1 MARKNRVTVPDG
13 IYHVTA
19 RVAHGAMLFMDG
31 ETKSRIMSWAGD
43 IAAFSGVEVFSLCI
57 MDNHLHI
64 LVHVPRVPREYWLS
78 PDDEPA
84 AYAFG
89 MRPPERRAPVWRPA
103 DGDSPRDEEDAGA
116 AAASA
121 RPSTG
126 FTLPDGEMAR
136 RLARL
141 RVGLDGAEAEARRIE
156 ARWAAM
162 RGRGLSSA
170 VDGEKDRLCRRM
182 YNLSQFV
189 KTLAERVSQRYN
201 ETTGHAGCL
210 WQGRFY
216 SGVVEDSA
224 DVLAVVAAYI
234 EYNPVKAGIAAK
246 PGSWRWSSYHLACE
260 DGGAAGETARRMYER
275 MLRRPWAAAKAK
287 MEAIFADRLPDGV
300 DARALEEYL
309 KSAERIASGR
319 GRIASS
325 ADAEAAADAMPTIR
339 ASQTIRLAARSL
351 WRGAYIGR
359 STLFGDRIAS
369 MLPPRFP
376 RPGMRSLLRCMTL
389 SWALPDAA

>member
-1 MARKNRVTVPDG
+1 MSRKNRVTVPDG

-31 ETKSRIMSWAGD
+31 EMKSRIMSWAGD
-43 IAAFSGVEVFSLCI
+43 IAAFSGVEVFSLCV

-64 LVHVPRVPREYWLS
+64 LVHVPRVPKEYWLS
-78 PDDEPA
+78 PDEEPA

-89 MRPPERRAPVWRPA
+89 MRPPECRAPVWRPA
-103 DGDSPRDEEDAGA
+103 GGDCPREEEH
-116 AAASA
+116 AASA
-121 RPSTG
+121 RPPTG

-141 RVGLDGAEAEARRIE
+141 RVGLDGAEDEARRIE
-156 ARWAAM
+156 TRWASM
-162 RGRGLSSA
+162 RGRGLASA

-216 SGVVEDSA
+216 SGVVENDA

-260 DGGAAGETARRMYER
+260 DGGAAGKTARRMYER

-309 KSAERIASGR
+309 RSAERISSGR
-319 GRIASS
+319 GKDASG
-325 ADAEAAADAMPTIR
+325 AAADAMPTIR

-359 STLFGDRIAS
+359 STLFGDSIAR

-376 RPGMRSLLRCMTL
+376 RPGMRSLLRCTTL